1 MNARDKVLS
10 SLQPDVK
17 ETALRLAVDAQWS
30 ADDPIWE
37 MAALMLRTETA
48 ALSVVGA
55 VERVQS
61 LESVPAKLDA
71 AASKATER
79 MASAIAA
86 SGSRAAEAVNDAADR
101 HAALFKKLS
110 GAVKEDAATGV
121 SAALRNGEKALHDA
135 LSGVIR
141 SAQAATDARAVLV
154 ATNAMEQAA
163 AALKMRAVVMPTL
176 LGMLTLA
183 LVFLAGA
190 MFNAVVLP
198 LMGWLLVAVVC
209 TMGLLSVVW
218 SESGSKLFRLWAT
231 GGWGLVIALAL
242 LHTLLAAR

>member
-1 MNARDKVLS
+1 
-10 SLQPDVK
+10 
-17 ETALRLAVDAQWS
+17 
-30 ADDPIWE
+30 
-37 MAALMLRTETA
+37 
-48 ALSVVGA
+48 
-55 VERVQS
+55 
-61 LESVPAKLDA
+61 
-71 AASKATER
+71 
-79 MASAIAA
+79 
-86 SGSRAAEAVNDAADR
+86 
-101 HAALFKKLS
+101 
-110 GAVKEDAATGV
+110 
-121 SAALRNGEKALHDA
+121 
-135 LSGVIR
+135 
-141 SAQAATDARAVLV
+141 
-154 ATNAMEQAA
+154 MEQAA

-231 GGWGLVIALAL
+231 GGWGLVIAVAL